1 MNIRETEE
9 YKSGL
14 FEIVTCPVCGNETL
28 DMYYI
33 CPNCDWE
40 YDGVFDDDDYSSANH
55 STLIECKEQYSKFLQ
70 YMAE

>member
-14 FEIVTCPVCGNETL
+14 FGIVICPVCENETL
-28 DMYYI
+28 DMHYI

-40 YDGVFDDDDYSSANH
+40 YDGVVDENDYSYANH
-55 STLIECKEQYSKFLQ
+55 STLKEYKNQYKKCL
-70 YMAE
+70 

>member
-55 STLIECKEQYSKFLQ
+55 STL
-70 YMAE
+70 